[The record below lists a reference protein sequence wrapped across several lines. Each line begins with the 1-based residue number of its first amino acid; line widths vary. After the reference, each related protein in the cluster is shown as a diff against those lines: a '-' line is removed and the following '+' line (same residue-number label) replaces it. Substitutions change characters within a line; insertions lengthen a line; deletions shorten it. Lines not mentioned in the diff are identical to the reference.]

1 MIYNPHILK
10 PKQVDNLASQI
21 DIIPTILGILNLP
34 HTTKLWGTDILNFPA
49 NRAFISTYQLLGYMK
64 DEHLII
70 LAPNSKAK
78 AYQVSGTK
86 QHEIDDNVGNLTHEA
101 ISFFQTASSFYENGE
116 LTEK

>member
-1 MIYNPHILK
+1 
-10 PKQVDNLASQI
+10 
-21 DIIPTILGILNLP
+21 
-34 HTTKLWGTDILNFPA
+34 
-49 NRAFISTYQLLGYMK
+49 MK

-86 QHEIDDNVGNLTHEA
+86 QHEIDYNVGNLTHEA